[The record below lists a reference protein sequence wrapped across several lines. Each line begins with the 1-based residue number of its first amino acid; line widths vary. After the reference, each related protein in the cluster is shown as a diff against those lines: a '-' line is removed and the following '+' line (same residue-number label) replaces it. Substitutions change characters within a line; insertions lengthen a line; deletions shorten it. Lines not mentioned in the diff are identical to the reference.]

1 MLNDDDMT
9 VTVSEEVVRSLLDAP
24 PETIENE
31 SAPPEAI
38 EDENVPLF
46 RYTGTTSRSLHQRG
60 KEHLKGYL
68 KGDENN
74 ALFKHSQDKH
84 DGKFV
89 EYEMEIVKQHFS
101 AFSRLIHESVRINRN
116 AKNPQ
121 ISVLNSKSEWGF
133 NKLPRLVVEKD
144 ERTDN
149 KAEQEKNDND
159 LEIYI
164 TNSKI
169 SFAEN
174 NILNQINLNKKTSH
188 LTGLMK
194 KLVRMYENMELLT
207 WVKRK

>member
-1 MLNDDDMT
+1 MEIM
-9 VTVSEEVVRSLLDAP
+9 EVEGMEIIIS
-24 PETIENE
+24 
-31 SAPPEAI
+31 
-38 EDENVPLF
+38 F
-46 RYTGTTSRSLHQRG
+46 RYVDDIRIFLYGHGS
-60 KEHLKGYL
+60 
-68 KGDENN
+68 GDENN

-159 LEIYI
+159 LE
-164 TNSKI
+164 SKKGFVAFDVDGRQSRFQSSNFSKNLFKSWTPSMSAAHKPNATFGGETADI
-169 SFAEN
+169 RHSKQMTMN
-174 NILNQINLNKKTSH
+174 NFFRN
-188 LTGLMK
+188 
-194 KLVRMYENMELLT
+194 V
-207 WVKRK
+207 VK